1 MRVLL
6 QEYGG
11 PAWADAEVEITG
23 GVTKFFTITQ
33 IYSSEDPRG
42 YRIFEVGARYS
53 VQVDLHEGDVYHS
66 AVTKL

>member
-6 QEYGG
+6 NEYCG
-11 PAWADAEVEITG
+11 PAWADAEVEMTG

-33 IYSSEDPRG
+33 IYSSEDPLG
-42 YRIFEVGARYS
+42 YHIFEVGARYIE
-53 VQVDLHEGDVYHS
+53 QVGWYESNEYHS